1 MPPQSVQGSGVPRGA
16 SVSGSRPSPLK
27 SSPRSAKPCLPRAT
41 RTDHQRRQDRAQRGS
56 TLHDR
61 DFPAGVLVGKR
72 QAPPNRPSVPAEVG
86 RWPPGVRTPL
96 DGASR
101 GGTAQPVA
109 CALIRRN
116 VIRQHDT
123 SLGNTIAHGL
133 VMRRS
138 RVRIQLP
145 ATPAWDSQALVGPL
159 RTRDFPGTFQGLSAL
174 SRGLSRDFSLSK
186 RERV

>member
-1 MPPQSVQGSGVPRGA
+1 
-16 SVSGSRPSPLK
+16 VSGSRPSPLK

-72 QAPPNRPSVPAEVG
+72 QALPNRPSVPAEVG

-186 RERV
+186 RERP